1 MWGWMSA
8 VSSWRRSGL
17 VFGAALIA
25 VSIAGCWDLG
35 RRSDEGGSPSTA
47 RVAADP
53 CETVRGR
60 VAIPAGNGRIALGG
74 YANLV
79 AVGEGYVW
87 VPVADPARPERVTL
101 LRIDPVSGAVA
112 RRPYRGSSEV
122 RVRTGGGAVWLA
134 DPPTRELTR
143 IDVATGRQVVS
154 RPFGA
159 RRGPREF
166 AVGAGAV
173 WLVPERGG
181 DLAVADLRTGE
192 VRRRI
197 RTGVSTIGDVAPAGR
212 TVWLSTAGP
221 PAVIRLD
228 ARTGRRLGKP
238 VRVGATALDIEAT
251 PERAWVDL
259 GDEDTLVGVVTHAPA
274 PDLRAANGGTV
285 FAIALGFDSVWAT
298 NFGSDT
304 VTRLDA
310 STGEPIGEPIP
321 TGADP
326 KGIAL
331 GMGAVWVAN
340 AGECTLSRIAP

>member
-1 MWGWMSA
+1 M
-8 VSSWRRSGL
+8 RRAL
-17 VFGAALIA
+17 HLRWPVVGAAVLA
-25 VSIAGCWDLG
+25 LG
-35 RRSDEGGSPSTA
+35 ACLDSDRRADSNASPTP
-47 RVAADP
+47 VAAGSLGDA
-53 CETVRGR
+53 CDIRVHER
-60 VAIPAGNGRIALGG
+60 VAIPARSGRIALGG

-87 VPVADPARPERVTL
+87 VPVADAATPERVIL
-101 LRIDPVSGAVA
+101 LRIDPVSGMVD

-122 RVRTGGGAVWLA
+122 RVATGGGAVWLA
-134 DPPTRELTR
+134 DPQTRELTR
-143 IDVATGRQVVS
+143 IDVATGRRIVT
-154 RPFGA
+154 RPFGP
-159 RRGPREF
+159 RRAPREF
-166 AVGAGAV
+166 AVGAGGV

-181 DLAVADLRTGE
+181 DLAVAGLRDGR
-192 VRRRI
+192 VRRRV

-238 VRVGATALDIEAT
+238 VRVGATALDIAAT

-259 GDEDTLVGVVTHAPA
+259 GDEDALVSVVTEAQA

-285 FAIALGFDSVWAT
+285 FAIALGFGSVWAT
-298 NFGSDT
+298 NYGSDT

-310 STGEPIGEPIP
+310 ASGEPIGEPIP

-326 KGIAL
+326 KGIAVGL
-331 GMGAVWVAN
+331 GAVWVAN
-340 AGECTLSRIAP
+340 AGECTLSRIAPA

>member
-1 MWGWMSA
+1 MRDAEPPVGRGRTWGWMSA
-8 VSSWRRSGL
+8 PSSWRRWGH

-25 VSIAGCWDLG
+25 VSVGACW
-35 RRSDEGGSPSTA
+35 A
-47 RVAADP
+47 RARDATRASGDP
-53 CETVRGR
+53 R
-60 VAIPAGNGRIALGG
+60 AIPHRRLSGR
-74 YANLV
+74 
-79 AVGEGYVW
+79 E
-87 VPVADPARPERVTL
+87 PRS
-101 LRIDPVSGAVA
+101 IDPVSGA
-112 RRPYRGSSEV
+112 
-122 RVRTGGGAVWLA
+122 
-134 DPPTRELTR
+134 R
-143 IDVATGRQVVS
+143 IDVATGRQVVTQ
-154 RPFGA
+154 PFGA

-181 DLAVADLRTGE
+181 NLAVADLRTGE

-221 PAVIRLD
+221 TAVIRLD

-259 GDEDTLVGVVTHAPA
+259 GDENTLVGVVTHAPA

-285 FAIALGFDSVWAT
+285 FAIALV
-298 NFGSDT
+298 
-304 VTRLDA
+304 
-310 STGEPIGEPIP
+310 
-321 TGADP
+321 
-326 KGIAL
+326 

-340 AGECTLSRIAP
+340 AGDCTLSRIAP

>member
-1 MWGWMSA
+1 M
-8 VSSWRRSGL
+8 SSWPRWGL

-25 VSIAGCWDLG
+25 VSVGACWDLG
-35 RRSDEGGSPSTA
+35 RRSDEGGSPGAVTA
-47 RVAADP
+47 SAAGDA
-53 CETVRGR
+53 CEPVRGR
-60 VAIPAGNGRIALGG
+60 VAIPERNGRIAIGG

-87 VPVADPARPERVTL
+87 VPVADAALPERVTL
-101 LRIDPVSGAVA
+101 LRIDPISGAVA
-112 RRPYRGSSEV
+112 RWPYRGSSEV
-122 RVRTGGGAVWLA
+122 RVRTGAGAVWLA
-134 DPPTRELTR
+134 DPQTRELTR
-143 IDVATGRQVVS
+143 IDVATGRRVATQ
-154 RPFGA
+154 PFGT

-181 DLAVADLRTGE
+181 DLAVGDLRNGH

-212 TVWLSTAGP
+212 SVWLSTAGP

-228 ARTGRRLGKP
+228 ARTGRRLGRP

-259 GDEDTLVGVVTHAPA
+259 GDEDTLIGVVTDAPA

-285 FAIALGFDSVWAT
+285 FAIALGFGSVWAT
-298 NFGSDT
+298 NYGSDT

-310 STGEPIGEPIP
+310 SSGEPIGEPIP

-326 KGIAL
+326 KGIAV